1 VLSKKKE
8 RMCLSAEWTDEF
20 YFRVVCSDTI
30 LECGVVMRRTGAV
43 GLFWEVRLLKILS
56 NMEGVTT
63 GQMMYSLA
71 LPGKDAV
78 RLIREGARKLGFK
91 GKVHVYAM
99 DGLLLLS

>member
-1 VLSKKKE
+1 VLSKTK
-8 RMCLSAEWTDEF
+8 RRICLSAEWTGEYDF
-20 YFRVVCSDTI
+20 KVVCSGCI
-30 LECGVVMRRTGAV
+30 LECGVVMRRTRAA

-56 NMEGVTT
+56 NMEGVKT
-63 GQMMYSLA
+63 GQMRYSLA

-91 GKVHVYAM
+91 GKVQVYAM

>member
-1 VLSKKKE
+1 
-8 RMCLSAEWTDEF
+8 MCLSAEWTDEF

-30 LECGVVMRRTGAV
+30 LECGVVLRRTRAA

-63 GQMMYSLA
+63 GQMMYRLA

-91 GKVHVYAM
+91 GKVHVYVM